1 MDIDKGLK
9 EHYNSQIVPD
19 LQETFQY
26 KNIHEIPKLI
36 KISINRG
43 LGEASQNS
51 KTLEKSIQELTII
64 TGQKPIITKSKKAI
78 AGFKIRENVPVGVSV
93 TLRKDYMFAFLER
106 IIHLVLPR
114 IRDFRGISKKYFDGR
129 GNYTFGLQ
137 DQLVFPEISYDEID
151 KMRGINI
158 SIITSAKTDQ
168 ESFALLKKLGMP
180 FSDGDKFTN

>member
-26 KNIHEIPKLI
+26 KNIHEIPC
-36 KISINRG
+36 
-43 LGEASQNS
+43 EASQNS
-51 KTLEKSIQELTII
+51 KTLEKIIQELTII
-64 TGQKPIITKSKKAI
+64 TGQKPIISKSKKAK

-129 GNYTFGLQ
+129 GSYTFGLQ